1 MKFLKTQIS
10 TQQRQNKWFRKENPD
25 ANTLIHIN
33 QYNTNKQIWRK
44 KLELLIQKYEIEV
57 V

>member
-33 QYNTNKQIWRK
+33 QYNTNKQI
-44 KLELLIQKYEIEV
+44 
-57 V
+57 